1 MAKPLSPK
9 SRLIREALKANP
21 KLGNADLAKL
31 INSSDARKEDKIKV
45 TATDVGNQK
54 QALKAMNATARK
66 KPQAQKPTTKAANKP
81 QAARAQSMNGA
92 TKTAGPVALIEGV
105 FDLADQC
112 GGLSQLKKLVDRISA
127 VERR

>member
-9 SRLIREALKANP
+9 SQLIREAIKANS

-54 QALKAMNATARK
+54 QALKAMSATAK
-66 KPQAQKPTTKAANKP
+66 KKAKAHKPATSTAANKP
-81 QAARAQSMNGA
+81 QVAQASTAKAAN
-92 TKTAGPVALIEGV
+92 PVELIDRV
-105 FDLADQC
+105 FDLAGQC
-112 GGLSQLKKLVDRISA
+112 GGLAHLKRLVDRISA

>member
-9 SRLIREALKANP
+9 SKLIREALKANP
-21 KLGNADLAKL
+21 KLGNADPAKL

-66 KPQAQKPTTKAANKP
+66 KAKSPKPATSMAANKP

-92 TKTAGPVALIEGV
+92 TKAAGPVELIDRV
-105 FDLADQC
+105 FDLAEQC
-112 GGLSQLKKLVDRISA
+112 GGLAQLKKLVDRISA
-127 VERR
+127 GR